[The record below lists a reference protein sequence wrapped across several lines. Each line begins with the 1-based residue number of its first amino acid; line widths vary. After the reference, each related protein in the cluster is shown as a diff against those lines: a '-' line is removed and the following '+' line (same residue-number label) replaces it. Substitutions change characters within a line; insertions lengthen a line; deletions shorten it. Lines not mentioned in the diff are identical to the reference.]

1 LYLTDVFFF
10 FAFWR
15 EKRDANF
22 SALFSSNT
30 RDIYARK
37 SALSTTHRDR
47 ERERETESEG
57 LYALL
62 SSCCEYY
69 MRCFKRT
76 FVSNLL
82 REKKIRSLVFRYT
95 QKSALSTTQR
105 EREGEF
111 ERKTTAK

>member
-1 LYLTDVFFF
+1 
-10 FAFWR
+10 
-15 EKRDANF
+15 
-22 SALFSSNT
+22 
-30 RDIYARK
+30 
-37 SALSTTHRDR
+37 
-47 ERERETESEG
+47 
-57 LYALL
+57 
-62 SSCCEYY
+62 